1 MGAPAQNI
9 KIGAGFKNSRGYRGI
24 VYVTLKLHWGY

>member
-9 KIGAGFKNSRGYRGI
+9 KIGTGFKNSRGYRRV
-24 VYVTLKLHWGY
+24 VYVTLKLY